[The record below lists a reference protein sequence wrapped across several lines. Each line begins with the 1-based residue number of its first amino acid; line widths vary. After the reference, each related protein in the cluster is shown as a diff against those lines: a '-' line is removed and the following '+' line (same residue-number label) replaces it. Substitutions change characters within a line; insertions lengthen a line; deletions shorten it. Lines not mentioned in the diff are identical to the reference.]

1 MLHIRSVLGPT
12 RVLGIDPGS
21 RVVGWGVVEPR
32 GSGLVHVAH
41 GVMRL
46 DASAPLE
53 LRLVE
58 LFARLSETLLR
69 HAPSAVAVEGVFT
82 FKNARSALV
91 LGQARGVALLV
102 AARAG
107 LPVFEYAPALVKRA
121 MGVGGAGAKE
131 AVARAVA
138 GFLGLTLT
146 PRADATDALA
156 VAVCHLHRASSPFQ
170 RPRGRRAAP
179 DLSDRLRPAVVRPAP
194 AEIASKER
202 GGRRARVPKPTSA
215 AGIGPTVFRCR
226 SGA

>member
-21 RVVGWGVVEPR
+21 RVVGWGVVER
-32 GSGLVHVAH
+32 TGNGLQHVAH
-41 GVMRL
+41 GVLRL
-46 DASAPLE
+46 DVSAPLE

-69 HAPSAVAVEGVFT
+69 HAPTAVAVEGVFT

-121 MGVGGAGAKE
+121 VGAGGAGAKE
-131 AVARAVA
+131 AVARAISA
-138 GFLGLTLT
+138 FLALTET

-156 VAVCHLHRASSPFQ
+156 VAVCHLHRAGSPFQ
-170 RPRGRRAAP
+170 GRRPRRAGP
-179 DLSDRLRPAVVRPAP
+179 DLADRLRPAVTRPA
-194 AEIASKER
+194 
-202 GGRRARVPKPTSA
+202 
-215 AGIGPTVFRCR
+215 R

>member
-32 GSGLVHVAH
+32 GSGLGHVAH
-41 GVMRL
+41 GILRL
-46 DASAPLE
+46 DGSAPLE

-69 HAPSAVAVEGVFT
+69 HAPAAVAVEGVFT
-82 FKNARSALV
+82 FRNARSALV

-121 MGVGGAGAKE
+121 IGVGGAGAKE
-131 AVARAVA
+131 AVSRAVSA
-138 GFLGLTLT
+138 FLGLTDM

-156 VAVCHLHRASSPFQ
+156 VAVCHLHRAGSPLTL
-170 RPRGRRAAP
+170 RRARRPAP
-179 DLSDRLRPAVVRPAP
+179 DLSARLRPAVTRPA
-194 AEIASKER
+194 
-202 GGRRARVPKPTSA
+202 
-215 AGIGPTVFRCR
+215 R

>member
-21 RVVGWGVVEPR
+21 RVVGWGVVER
-32 GSGLVHVAH
+32 SGTGVGHVAH
-41 GVMRL
+41 GVLRL
-46 DASAPLE
+46 DSSAPLE

-69 HAPSAVAVEGVFT
+69 HAPTAVAVEGVFT

-121 MGVGGAGAKE
+121 IGVGGAGAKE
-131 AVARAVA
+131 AVSRAVSV
-138 GFLGLTLT
+138 FLKLDGT

-156 VAVCHLHRASSPFQ
+156 VAVCHLHRAASPFQ
-170 RPRGRRAAP
+170 RRGRRAVP
-179 DLSDRLRPAVVRPAP
+179 DLSDRLRPAVIR
-194 AEIASKER
+194 
-202 GGRRARVPKPTSA
+202 
-215 AGIGPTVFRCR
+215 
-226 SGA
+226 

>member
-1 MLHIRSVLGPT
+1 VLHIRSVLGPT

-32 GSGLVHVAH
+32 GSGVGHVAH
-41 GVMRL
+41 GVLRL
-46 DASAPLE
+46 DASAALE
-53 LRLVE
+53 VRLVE

-69 HAPSAVAVEGVFT
+69 HAPTAVAVEGVFT
-82 FKNARSALV
+82 FRNARSALV

-121 MGVGGAGAKE
+121 IGVGGAGPKE
-131 AVARAVA
+131 AVARAVS
-138 GFLGLTLT
+138 GFLGLTSA

-156 VAVCHLHRASSPFQ
+156 VAVCHLHRAGAPSML
-170 RPRGRRAAP
+170 RRGHRNVPELAK
-179 DLSDRLRPAVVRPAP
+179 RLRPAVTRPA
-194 AEIASKER
+194 
-202 GGRRARVPKPTSA
+202 
-215 AGIGPTVFRCR
+215 R

>member
-21 RVVGWGVVEPR
+21 RVVGWGVVER
-32 GSGLVHVAH
+32 SGSRVGHVAH
-41 GVMRL
+41 GVLRL
-46 DASAPLE
+46 DGSAPLE

-58 LFARLSETLLR
+58 LFARLSETLFR
-69 HAPSAVAVEGVFT
+69 HGPTAVAVEGVFA

-121 MGVGGAGAKE
+121 VGVGGASAKE
-131 AVARAVA
+131 AVSRAVTA
-138 GFLGLTLT
+138 FLQLADA

-156 VAVCHLHRASSPFQ
+156 VAVCHLHRAGSPIQ
-170 RPRGRRAAP
+170 RRPRRAGP
-179 DLSDRLRPAVVRPAP
+179 DLSDRLRPAVVRPAT
-194 AEIASKER
+194 AER
-202 GGRRARVPKPTSA
+202 GPISPTDVRS
-215 AGIGPTVFRCR
+215 R

>member
-21 RVVGWGVVEPR
+21 RVGGWGVVESR
-32 GSGLVHVAH
+32 GSGVGHVAH
-41 GVMRL
+41 GVLRL
-46 DASAPLE
+46 DASAALE
-53 LRLVE
+53 VRLVE

-69 HAPSAVAVEGVFT
+69 HAPTAVAVEGVFT
-82 FKNARSALV
+82 FRNARSALV

-121 MGVGGAGAKE
+121 IGVGGAGQKE
-131 AVARAVA
+131 AVSRAVS
-138 GFLGLTLT
+138 GFLGLTSA

-156 VAVCHLHRASSPFQ
+156 VAVCHLHRAGAPSIL
-170 RPRGRRAAP
+170 RRTRRNVPELAE
-179 DLSDRLRPAVVRPAP
+179 RLRPAVTRPA
-194 AEIASKER
+194 
-202 GGRRARVPKPTSA
+202 
-215 AGIGPTVFRCR
+215 R